1 MCLLLCVGT
10 PHLDT
15 TKCQS
20 VPIRVC
26 GVSSSPQIA
35 AVLMLMAMAFFN
47 ALYIHDL
54 VTHHKMLEAGFT
66 DGAGLN
72 ADEGDHP
79 TVGRHIVEE
88 IKKEKQAKKL
98 KIKVVSSKEEAK
110 IFVNEKEVHTV
121 PVCCTSALCFIANYL
136 SLSVLSLSLS
146 LSSISSCCRFM
157 PRWRTRSS
165 VGSMLLY

>member
-1 MCLLLCVGT
+1 
-10 PHLDT
+10 
-15 TKCQS
+15 
-20 VPIRVC
+20 
-26 GVSSSPQIA
+26 
-35 AVLMLMAMAFFN
+35 MLMAMAFFN

-121 PVCCTSALCFIANYL
+121 PACCTSALCFIANYL

-146 LSSISSCCRFM
+146 LSLLHFLMLQVHAQVEDQKQRGIHVAVLNQATVSCRHC
-157 PRWRTRSS
+157 P
-165 VGSMLLY
+165 VVVPLGCI